1 MRSMLLIF
9 LGFRFEQEFTLFFIV
24 LPFKLTYVFSNVSNA
39 KHSIA
44 HVLMWCAHTALDF
57 TSHLWLVYFS
67 LYLCFALCW
76 IIGMRNGLERRKRYN
91 KIIFQRNMEKIFY
104 YKTAPLLCR
113 TYLMLIH
120 IFLVFECCNTI
131 FAKNSGR

>member
-44 HVLMWCAHTALDF
+44 HVLMWCAHTALDVSF
-57 TSHLWLVYFS
+57 MAS
-67 LYLCFALCW
+67 LFLSISLFCSLLDNW
-76 IIGMRNGLERRKRYN
+76 NEER
-91 KIIFQRNMEKIFY
+91 
-104 YKTAPLLCR
+104 A
-113 TYLMLIH
+113 
-120 IFLVFECCNTI
+120 
-131 FAKNSGR
+131 